1 MPLARSQPLDLMSQ
15 LKSLALQL
23 PYPVLNAG
31 RRVRGSMRTVGARQA
46 VQGRIPM
53 SFEHALEAAK
63 RGWLPPVQ
71 AEQWLDQHA
80 EAIGAQRHARW
91 AQAFGAYRHAGAPGQ
106 AALKLLWADGPSPG
120 NFGDWLSPYLLHR
133 LTGRGIELVDDYRSP
148 AVPHWVAVGS
158 LAPAVGAQSQVLG
171 AGAAHEGTRMHRGAT
186 YHSVRGPHTAAALR
200 RSGGPTVERF
210 GDLGFILSR
219 LYTPKPV
226 RLDAQLLLV
235 RHMNHRHLPLSL
247 PDGVVELSIEAAA
260 PADIERFIDILCA
273 APLVVTS
280 AMHCY
285 IACQSYG
292 VPCALVNFDQGSRA
306 VYGDGT
312 KYLDAMAGVGLTPRL
327 PTLIP
332 LDFDLRTAASLV
344 SGDRVGADVLDDI
357 HAHAS
362 QVLCARLPE

>member
-1 MPLARSQPLDLMSQ
+1 MSQ

-31 RRVRGSMRTVGARQA
+31 RRIRGDLRASRARRA

-63 RGWLPPVQ
+63 RGWLPPTQ
-71 AEQWLDQHA
+71 AEQWLDRHA
-80 EAIGAQRHARW
+80 EAAGAQRHARW
-91 AQAFGAYRHAGAPGQ
+91 AQAFGAYRNAGESGQ
-106 AALKLLWADGPSPG
+106 APLRLLWADGPSPG
-120 NFGDWLSPYLLHR
+120 NFGDWLSPYLLHK
-133 LTGRGIELVDDYRSP
+133 LTGRGIELVDDYHSP
-148 AVPHWVAVGS
+148 AVPHWVGVGS
-158 LAPAVGAQSQVLG
+158 LAPAVGAQSHVLG
-171 AGAAHEGTRMHRGAT
+171 AGAAHEDTRMHRGAT

-200 RSGGPTVERF
+200 RSGGPAVDRF
-210 GDLGFILSR
+210 GDLGFILAR
-219 LYTPKPV
+219 LYTPQPV
-226 RLDAQLLLV
+226 HLDAQVLLV
-235 RHMNHRHLPLSL
+235 RHMNHRRLPLVL
-247 PDGVVELSIEAAA
+247 ADGVAELSIEAAA
-260 PADIERFIDILCA
+260 PGDIERFIDTLCA

-292 VPCALVNFDQGSRA
+292 VPCALVNFDEGSRA

-332 LDFDLRTAASLV
+332 LDFDLRAAASLV
-344 SGDRVGADVLDDI
+344 SGDRVAGSVVDDI
-357 HAHAS
+357 HEHAR
-362 QVLCARLPE
+362 QVLRAHGQG